1 MTKSYLISSCE
12 FFDRSAVPEQI
23 AELWQQWPDLDS
35 GTARLVRAAVSSRS
49 RPQMQLA
56 FEMLKARAEL
66 AAQVR

>member
-1 MTKSYLISSCE
+1 MTKAYLDLPYE
-12 FFDRSAVPEQI
+12 FFDRFSVSEQI
-23 AELWQQWPDLDS
+23 AELWQQWPDLDP